1 MFGTDVA
8 AGLAAAPVWT
18 DDVEEPVGMIVMG
31 VAAALFVEGPL
42 GAAEIQARVHAPP
55 HQTSPIHTDK
65 KKN

>member
-1 MFGTDVA
+1 
-8 AGLAAAPVWT
+8 
-18 DDVEEPVGMIVMG
+18 MIVMG